1 MFDFFLIVCGLIFLT
16 AGGEALIRGSLAIAK
31 RFNISAL
38 ISGLIIVGF
47 GTSAPELVVSLDA
60 AANHQDEIAIGNVVG
75 SNIGNILLILG
86 LCAVITPLTISPLAL
101 KRDASVMLASTFIF
115 LWLAYSGSISVV
127 EGGILL
133 FILMSYILL
142 AYHSEK
148 SLHSAEAK
156 MHINEGQEITQLPPS
171 LWLTVSMLVLGLAFL
186 VIGSKVL
193 LLGATSLASFF
204 GMSESLVGLTIIAV
218 GTSLPELSVSLI
230 AAIRKHGDVAVGNIL
245 GSNIFNMFG
254 ILGISA
260 MLDPL
265 SVNERILDFDQWVLL
280 ISSALL
286 LLFLYTGRKI
296 GRIEGGILLL
306 GYVAYLAANV
316 IL

>member
-1 MFDFFLIVCGLIFLT
+1 M
-16 AGGEALIRGSLAIAK
+16 
-31 RFNISAL
+31 
-38 ISGLIIVGF
+38 
-47 GTSAPELVVSLDA
+47 LVV
-60 AANHQDEIAIGNVVG
+60 
-75 SNIGNILLILG
+75 
-86 LCAVITPLTISPLAL
+86 
-101 KRDASVMLASTFIF
+101 
-115 LWLAYSGSISVV
+115 
-127 EGGILL
+127 
-133 FILMSYILL
+133 
-142 AYHSEK
+142 
-148 SLHSAEAK
+148 
-156 MHINEGQEITQLPPS
+156 
-171 LWLTVSMLVLGLAFL
+171 GLAFL